1 MVFDPFA
8 GHRQTPPEPVQA
20 QPVVKVVEIDPKSTA
35 DAPAIEACPPSK
47 PVETARTSRSFNPFD
62 RHASKWERR
71 PRPVRPQVPPA
82 QRLMTWLPR
91 WPKATISVRDVR
103 LFGPNSL
110 RDPEI
115 ASDAVEILAGFGWLI
130 PVETRRRDMKWW
142 QIVRG
147 RGEDET
153 VATPSV
159 AQL

>member
-1 MVFDPFA
+1 MES
-8 GHRQTPPEPVQA
+8 QPEPNGGLSQCAPDLPPANARQA
-20 QPVVKVVEIDPKSTA
+20 AAAVDQPLN
-35 DAPAIEACPPSK
+35 SK
-47 PVETARTSRSFNPFD
+47 PVEAKPSPAARAGKTVNPFAQHAGERKIRTTPARTQ
-62 RHASKWERR
+62 E
-71 PRPVRPQVPPA
+71 PPA

-159 AQL
+159 AQP

>member
-1 MVFDPFA
+1 
-8 GHRQTPPEPVQA
+8 
-20 QPVVKVVEIDPKSTA
+20 
-35 DAPAIEACPPSK
+35 
-47 PVETARTSRSFNPFD
+47 
-62 RHASKWERR
+62 
-71 PRPVRPQVPPA
+71 
-82 QRLMTWLPR
+82 MTWLPR
-91 WPKATISVRDVR
+91 WPKATISVRDIR
-103 LFGPNSL
+103 LYGPNSL
-110 RDPEI
+110 RNPEI